1 MSSPLHLWP
10 YVLNHSR
17 SFAIT
22 RPEMIPERMSIVRST
37 ILSRNAVSFRLRR
50 FLFTLTLMFIT
61 VLSVC

>member
-1 MSSPLHLWP
+1 MSSPLHPWP
-10 YVLNHSR
+10 YVLSISR
-17 SFAIT
+17 IASII

-37 ILSRNAVSFRLRR
+37 ILSRNAVGFRLRR

>member
-1 MSSPLHLWP
+1 MSSPLHPWP
-10 YVLNHSR
+10 YVLIHSR

-22 RPEMIPERMSIVRST
+22 RPEMIPERMSIVRSA